1 MPLVLMVEVA
11 VNQVVDVAGMY
22 HRGVAAA
29 DPVRVI
35 VSLVHLMRSHGSA
48 PFARLGFAHSIQ

>member
-1 MPLVLMVEVA
+1 MPLVRMVEVA

-35 VSLVHLMRSHGSA
+35 MSLVHLMR
-48 PFARLGFAHSIQ
+48 